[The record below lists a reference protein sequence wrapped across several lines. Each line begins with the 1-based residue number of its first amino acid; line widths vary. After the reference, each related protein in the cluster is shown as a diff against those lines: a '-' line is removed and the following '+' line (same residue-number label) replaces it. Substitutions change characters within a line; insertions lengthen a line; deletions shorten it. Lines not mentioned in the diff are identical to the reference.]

1 MIRKKKSN
9 KPRVNPIRAAVV
21 YIFGL
26 VIIFAGVYL
35 FTLSP
40 VGPLPEALPYLKTTD
55 EVQVTS
61 GGYTW
66 FQPVKEPAQTG
77 FIFYPGGR
85 VDYRAYAPMAAGLAE
100 KGWPAAIVSM
110 PLNLAVFGPD
120 KAAGVIKDHP
130 EVTRWVIAGHSLG
143 GTMAAQFAEQNTA
156 SIAGIVFLA
165 SYPADSKMSSSNLPV
180 LAVFAENDGL
190 VTTEDREK
198 FRPRFPQST
207 EWLVIE
213 GGNHA
218 GFGWY
223 GNQEGDN
230 PSSISLNEQG
240 TQVLQAIDQ
249 FMRKVENKTK

>member
-1 MIRKKKSN
+1 MIRKKKTN

-21 YIFGL
+21 YTFGL

-40 VGPLPEALPYLKTTD
+40 VGPLPEALPFLQNTD
-55 EVQVTS
+55 KVKVTS

-66 FQPVKEPAQTG
+66 FQPVEGSSQTG

-85 VDYRAYAPMAAGLAE
+85 VDYRSYAPMAAGLAE
-100 KGWPAAIVSM
+100 KGWPSAIVPM

-130 EVTRWVIAGHSLG
+130 EVTRWVISGHSLG
-143 GTMAAQFAEQNTA
+143 GTMAAQFAGQNPS

-190 VTTEDREK
+190 VTAEDREK
-198 FRPRFPQST
+198 FHPRFPQST
-207 EWLVIE
+207 EWLMIE

-230 PSSISLNEQG
+230 PASISLNEQG
-240 TQVLQAIDQ
+240 TQVLQAIDL
-249 FMRKVENKTK
+249 FMGKVENSK

>member
-1 MIRKKKSN
+1 MIRKKKTN

-40 VGPLPEALPYLKTTD
+40 VGPLPEALPYLQSTD
-55 EVQVTS
+55 KVQVTT
-61 GGYTW
+61 GEYTW
-66 FQPVKEPAQTG
+66 FQPVEEPSQTG

-85 VDYRAYAPMAAGLAE
+85 VDYRSYAPLAARLAE
-100 KGWPAAIVSM
+100 KGWPAAIVPM
-110 PLNLAVFGPD
+110 PLNLAVLGPD
-120 KAAGVIKDHP
+120 KAAEVIKDHP

-143 GTMAAQFAEQNTA
+143 GTMAAQFAEQNPA

-165 SYPADSKMSSSNLPV
+165 SYPANDKLATTNLPI
-180 LAVFAENDGL
+180 LAIFSENDGL
-190 VTTEDREK
+190 VTEEDREN
-198 FRPRFPQST
+198 FHPRFPAST

-223 GNQEGDN
+223 GKQEGDN
-230 PSSISLNEQG
+230 PADVSLEDQ
-240 TQVLQAIDQ
+240 TRQVVQAIDQ
-249 FMRKVENKTK
+249 FLKKLDN